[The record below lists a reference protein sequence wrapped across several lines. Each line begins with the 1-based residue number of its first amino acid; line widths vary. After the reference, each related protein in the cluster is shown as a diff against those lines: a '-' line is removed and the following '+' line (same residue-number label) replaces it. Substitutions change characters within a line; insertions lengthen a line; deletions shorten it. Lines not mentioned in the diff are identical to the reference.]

1 MALKT
6 PPRMTRAS
14 RQDTKTQ
21 ENVAADEFGF
31 QGVERAEIPNWKTF

>member
-6 PPRMTRAS
+6 PPQMTRAS